1 MNFLI
6 INLKKNCFTIVFML
20 FTLSLLLFSD
30 TNLIAAKNGLSL
42 FTNNVFPSLFPFFIA
57 TEILYKT
64 NFINLSSKL
73 LTKIARPI
81 FNIPPK
87 ATIALILG
95 TISGY
100 PIGAKIVCNLKKDK
114 LISNIEAERLI
125 AYTNNSGPLFIL
137 STIRHQFI
145 WKQIF
150 RI

>member
-42 FTNNVFPSLFPFFIA
+42 FINNVFPSLFPFFIA

-81 FNIPPK
+81 FNIPPQ